1 MGGIFFLLW
10 LSFFW
15 AEQKYTFGKPTL
27 LINGTSILSDTYYAD
42 YLINIIEIESA
53 KLKPNK
59 ILDDLYKHPYIE
71 AARLSYRYPDKIII
85 RTDPYKF
92 VDIPKNI
99 KQIILNLCDKH
110 QLTIQTLAVKCNLK
124 FHIIENYIN
133 NNYILDNYYL
143 HIILKGLNFDL
154 LEYIKEQNEIKNK
167 NIEDTSIN
175 METY

>member
-1 MGGIFFLLW
+1 MG
-10 LSFFW
+10 
-15 AEQKYTFGKPTL
+15 EKT
-27 LINGTSILSDTYYAD
+27 ILSEEEIGKINNKYDFGVKDEFMTKRY
-42 YLINIIEIESA
+42 INIE
-53 KLKPNK
+53 KNLPWKNVKNNTKQNK
-59 ILDDLYKHPYIE
+59 FKKKD
-71 AARLSYRYPDKIII
+71 DKIII